1 MFAVV
6 HNFCQLINLT
16 SQVIYFL
23 AMSLTSESFISERAQ
38 VSLGKKDKTEKLFS
52 RNFIHGCTKPYGV
65 VCVYL
70 IDSITS
76 GVVGA
81 LLACR
86 GVAFGDPHLL
96 HSLTVSCHRHAG
108 GSCH

>member
-1 MFAVV
+1 MDA
-6 HNFCQLINLT
+6 L
-16 SQVIYFL
+16 SP
-23 AMSLTSESFISERAQ
+23 M
-38 VSLGKKDKTEKLFS
+38 D
-52 RNFIHGCTKPYGV
+52 GV
-65 VCVYL
+65 ACIYL

-86 GVAFGDPHLL
+86 GVALGDPHLL

-108 GSCH
+108 KSRH